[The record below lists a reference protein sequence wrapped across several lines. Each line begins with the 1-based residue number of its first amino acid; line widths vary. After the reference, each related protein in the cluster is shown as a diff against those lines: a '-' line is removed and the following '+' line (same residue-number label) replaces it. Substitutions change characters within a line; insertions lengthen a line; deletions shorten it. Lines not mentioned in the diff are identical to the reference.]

1 MDENPI
7 YDFHA
12 LREFLVN
19 NGYIVENASGYIEI
33 KPEEVTIDAISRGQI
48 EFEDKGIFVLGPNNE
63 KIQVFL
69 YKRDYKLQTL
79 GKPRFHICKC
89 ETINTFISIGLFR
102 EHYVKANADPVP
114 VINRDNDNI
123 EEMVDNLPLCKNCL
137 EKIREYGKINSKE
150 FVEILKQANAEVI
163 DNTPV
168 EIDIFGY
175 TRDWERISREHRE
188 KHNYTCE
195 ECGLKISNVF
205 DRQYMHVH
213 HIDSNKTNNNVANL
227 KCLCMRCH
235 ANIDKFH
242 FKRLT
247 TGANRIIWEAFNV
260 AYPLSLP

>member
-48 EFEDKGIFVLGPNNE
+48 EFEDKGIFVLNANDE

-69 YKRDYKLQTL
+69 YKRDYKLKEF

-89 ETINTFISIGLFR
+89 KTIDEFITRGLFKQ
-102 EHYVKANADPVP
+102 HYVRANTDPVP
-114 VINRDNDNI
+114 VINMDNDNI

-137 EKIREYGKINSKE
+137 EKITEYGKINSSE

-163 DNTPV
+163 DNNSIEV
-168 EIDIFGY
+168 DIFGY
-175 TRDWERISREHRE
+175 TKDWERISREYRE
-188 KHNYTCE
+188 RHNYTCE
-195 ECGLKISNVF
+195 ECGLKIDNVY

-213 HIDSNKTNNNVANL
+213 HVDSNKMNNKVANL
-227 KCLCMRCH
+227 KCLCLRCH
-235 ANIDKFH
+235 ANKDDFH

-247 TGANRIIWEAFNV
+247 TGANRIIWEAFNA
-260 AYPLSLP
+260 AYPLR